1 MPDIP
6 EWTRD
11 TRKRAD
17 WAFAQAQPRDD
28 CFPQQDPINVRT
40 LFTPNAPQEGAYI
53 TVMHT
58 PASHDGTDDIDIITA
73 AFSRIETFPVVQGF
87 ASNSPLV
94 SRIAAS
100 RHSNLGDEPIS
111 IMGTAR
117 MPSAYRSEAG
127 HQEEAEDDGRFE
139 FVTGGTVTE
148 DTVVCDYSDMDVVSG
163 RWVGSEQGDAIT
175 ETMSMR
181 D

>member
-1 MPDIP
+1 MPNIP
-6 EWTRD
+6 WTRD
-11 TRKRAD
+11 TRAD
-17 WAFAQAQPRDD
+17 WAFAQAQPRDG

-58 PASHDGTDDIDIITA
+58 PPSHDGTDDIDIITE

-87 ASNSPLV
+87 ASHSPLV
-94 SRIAAS
+94 SLIAAS
-100 RHSNLGDEPIS
+100 RHSNLGEKPIS
-111 IMGTAR
+111 IMSTTR

-139 FVTGGTVTE
+139 FVTGGTVTG
-148 DTVVCDYSDMDVVSG
+148 DTVVRDYSEMDVVSG
-163 RWVGSEQGDAIT
+163 RWVGSDQGNAI
-175 ETMSMR
+175 R
-181 D
+181 RL